1 MKQFKIKKNY
11 LLLKNWWE
19 TIDLTNYEKSYFNR
33 EIISFN
39 QQLFRLKEKKIRIGT
54 YGKSGVGKSSVL
66 NSLLKKDIFKTDI
79 INGTT
84 KEIQSEICNLK
95 DQTLNSL
102 ELLDSPGFDFCNINS
117 PDKFYSYINHSDL
130 ILFIVSGDLN
140 RNELNEIKSFIKE
153 GKKIILILNK
163 IDLFN
168 KNELKEI
175 IENIKFKLPKDL
187 NIPIIVN
194 KENNLKNYIAKLIN
208 QYGEILL
215 TLNSIQ
221 LADKLFLRIKEQR
234 LKRRQKIAQSTIGK
248 FSTIKASAV
257 ALNPFILFD
266 VAGSFALDT
275 ALINELSKIYGL
287 KLRGESTRK
296 IFKNISINNL
306 YLGVTQV
313 GVNTS
318 FNLIKKLILLT
329 SPFTFGLSLLPYGP
343 IAIIQAAIAV
353 RSTKTLGKLA
363 AKEIFKRSKVSL
375 IEPSIMIQNL
385 TLNEPEVFNHINFY
399 LSNRW
404 SCLKSKLIIYSG
416 RIRFYIKS
424 S

>member
-1 MKQFKIKKNY
+1 MKQFIIKENY
-11 LLLKNWWE
+11 LLLKKWWE
-19 TIDLTNYEKSYFNR
+19 TINLTNYEKSFLNR

-39 QQLFRLKEKKIRIGT
+39 QQLLRLKEKKIRIGA
-54 YGKSGVGKSSVL
+54 YGKSGAGKSSVL
-66 NSLLKKDIFKTDI
+66 NSLLKKDVFKTDI

-84 KEIQSEICNLK
+84 KAIQLETLPLK

-102 ELLDSPGFDFCNINS
+102 ELLDSPGFDFCNIRF
-117 PDKFYSYINHSDL
+117 PDKVYSFINHSDL

-140 RNELNEIKSFIKE
+140 RNELREISSFIKD
-153 GKKIILILNK
+153 GKKIIIILNK

-187 NIPIIVN
+187 NIPIIIN
-194 KENNLKNYIAKLIN
+194 NENNLKNYITKLITK
-208 QYGEILL
+208 YGELLL

-234 LKRRQKIAQSTIGK
+234 LKRRQKLAQSTIGK

-266 VAGSFALDT
+266 VAGSFAIDT
-275 ALINELSKIYGL
+275 ALISELSKIYGF

-306 YLGVTQV
+306 CLGVTQA

-318 FNLIKKLILLT
+318 FNLIKKVILLT
-329 SPFTFGLSLLPYGP
+329 APFTNGLSLLPYGP

-353 RSTKTLGKLA
+353 HSTKILGKLA
-363 AKEIFKRSKVSL
+363 AKEIFIRSKASL
-375 IEPSIMIQNL
+375 IEPAVMIQNM
-385 TLNEPEVFNHINFY
+385 TFNDPEIFNHINIYFA
-399 LSNRW
+399 NRN
-404 SCLKSKLIIYSG
+404 LKNNFVSVLP
-416 RIRFYIKS
+416 
-424 S
+424 

>member
-1 MKQFKIKKNY
+1 MKHFKIKENY
-11 LLLKNWWE
+11 LLLKKWWE
-19 TIDLTNYEKSYFNR
+19 TIDLTNYEKSFLNR

-39 QQLFRLKEKKIRIGT
+39 QQLLRLKEKKLRIGA

-102 ELLDSPGFDFCNINS
+102 EFLDSPGFDFCDI
-117 PDKFYSYINHSDL
+117 KFPNKVYSFINHSDI

-140 RNELNEIKSFIKE
+140 RNELSEISSFIKE
-153 GKKIILILNK
+153 GKKIIVTLNK

-168 KNELKEI
+168 KIELKEI
-175 IENIKFKLPKDL
+175 IESIKFKLPKDS
-187 NIPIIVN
+187 NIPIITN
-194 KENNLKNYIAKLIN
+194 YENNLRNYMTKIIN
-208 QYGEILL
+208 QHGEILL
-215 TLNSIQ
+215 TLNSLQ
-221 LADKLFLRIKEQR
+221 LADKLFLKIKEQR
-234 LKRRQKIAQSTIGK
+234 LKRRQKLAQSTIGK

-275 ALINELSKIYGL
+275 ALIGELSKIYGL
-287 KLRGESTRK
+287 NLKGESTRK

-306 YLGVTQV
+306 FLGVTQV

-318 FNLIKKLILLT
+318 FNLFKKVILLT
-329 SPFTFGLSLLPYGP
+329 APFTHGLSLLPYGP
-343 IAIIQAAIAV
+343 IAIIQAAIAIY
-353 RSTKTLGKLA
+353 STKILGKLA
-363 AKEIFKRSKVSL
+363 AKEIFKKSKASF
-375 IEPSIMIQNL
+375 IEPYIMLQNINF
-385 TLNEPEVFNHINFY
+385 NEPEIFKHINIY
-399 LSNRW
+399 LTKRNLNNNFVSF
-404 SCLKSKLIIYSG
+404 LP
-416 RIRFYIKS
+416 
-424 S
+424 

>member
-1 MKQFKIKKNY
+1 MKQFKIKENY
-11 LLLKNWWE
+11 LLLKKWWE
-19 TIDLTNYEKSYFNR
+19 TIDLTNYEKSFFNR

-39 QQLFRLKEKKIRIGT
+39 QQLLRLKEKKIRIGA

-84 KEIQSEICNLK
+84 KEIQSETWTLK

-102 ELLDSPGFDFCNINS
+102 ELLDSPGFDFCNIKF
-117 PDKFYSYINHSDL
+117 PDKVYSYINHSDL

-140 RNELNEIKSFIKE
+140 RNELNEISSFIKD

-187 NIPIIVN
+187 NIPIIIN
-194 KENNLKNYIAKLIN
+194 NGNNLKNYIAKLIN

-221 LADKLFLRIKEQR
+221 LADKLFLKIKEQR
-234 LKRRQKIAQSTIGK
+234 LKRRQKLAQSTIGK

-287 KLRGESTRK
+287 KLKGESTRK

-306 YLGVTQV
+306 CLGITQV

-329 SPFTFGLSLLPYGP
+329 APFTNGLSLLPYGP

-353 RSTKTLGKLA
+353 YSTKILGKLA
-363 AKEIFKRSKVSL
+363 AKEIFIRSKASF
-375 IEPSIMIQNL
+375 IEPAVMIQNM
-385 TLNEPEVFNHINFY
+385 NFNDSEIFNHINIYF
-399 LSNRW
+399 SNRNFNNNFV
-404 SCLKSKLIIYSG
+404 SILP
-416 RIRFYIKS
+416 
-424 S
+424 

>member
-1 MKQFKIKKNY
+1 MKHFKIKENY
-11 LLLKNWWE
+11 LLLKKWWE
-19 TIDLTNYEKSYFNR
+19 TIDLTNYEKSFLNR

-39 QQLFRLKEKKIRIGT
+39 QQLLRLKEKKLRIGA

-84 KEIQSEICNLK
+84 KEIQSETWTLK

-102 ELLDSPGFDFCNINS
+102 ELLDSPGFDFCNIKF
-117 PDKFYSYINHSDL
+117 PDKVYSYINHSDL

-140 RNELNEIKSFIKE
+140 RNELNEISSFIKD

-187 NIPIIVN
+187 NIPIIIN
-194 KENNLKNYIAKLIN
+194 KENNLKNYITKLIN

-221 LADKLFLRIKEQR
+221 LADKLFLKIKEQR
-234 LKRRQKIAQSTIGK
+234 LKRRQKLAQSTIGK

-287 KLRGESTRK
+287 KLKGESTRK

-306 YLGVTQV
+306 CLGVTQV

-318 FNLIKKLILLT
+318 FNLIKKVILL
-329 SPFTFGLSLLPYGP
+329 SAPFTNGLSLLPYGP

-353 RSTKTLGKLA
+353 HSTKILGKLA
-363 AKEIFKRSKVSL
+363 AKEIFIRSKASF
-375 IEPSIMIQNL
+375 IEPAIMIQNM
-385 TLNEPEVFNHINFY
+385 TFNDPDIFNHINIYF
-399 LSNRW
+399 SNRNLNNNFV
-404 SCLKSKLIIYSG
+404 SILP
-416 RIRFYIKS
+416 
-424 S
+424 

>member
-1 MKQFKIKKNY
+1 MKHFKIQENY
-11 LLLKNWWE
+11 LLLKKWWE
-19 TIDLTNYEKSYFNR
+19 TIDLTNYEKSFLNR

-39 QQLFRLKEKKIRIGT
+39 QQLLRLKEKKLRIGA

-102 ELLDSPGFDFCNINS
+102 ELLDSPGFDFCNIKS
-117 PDKFYSYINHSDL
+117 PDKVYSYINHSDL

-140 RNELNEIKSFIKE
+140 RNELNEINSFIKD

-168 KNELKEI
+168 KNELREI

-187 NIPIIVN
+187 NIPIIIN
-194 KENNLKNYIAKLIN
+194 HENNLKNYIAKLIN

-215 TLNSIQ
+215 ILNSIQ

-234 LKRRQKIAQSTIGK
+234 LKRRQKLAQSTIGK

-287 KLRGESTRK
+287 KLKGESRRK

-306 YLGVTQV
+306 CLGVTQV

-318 FNLIKKLILLT
+318 FNLIKKVILLT
-329 SPFTFGLSLLPYGP
+329 APFTNGLSLLPYGP

-353 RSTKTLGKLA
+353 HSTKILGKLA
-363 AKEIFKRSKVSL
+363 AKEIFIRSKASF
-375 IEPSIMIQNL
+375 IEPAIMIKNL
-385 TLNEPEVFNHINFY
+385 TFNDPEILNHINIYF
-399 LSNRW
+399 SNRNLNNNFI
-404 SCLKSKLIIYSG
+404 SILP
-416 RIRFYIKS
+416 
-424 S
+424 

>member
-1 MKQFKIKKNY
+1 MKQFKIKDNY
-11 LLLKNWWE
+11 LLLKKWWE
-19 TIDLTNYEKSYFNR
+19 TIDLTNYEKSFLNR

-39 QQLFRLKEKKIRIGT
+39 QQLLRLKEKKIRIGV
-54 YGKSGVGKSSVL
+54 YGKSGGGKSSVL

-84 KEIQSEICNLK
+84 KEIQSETWTLK

-102 ELLDSPGFDFCNINS
+102 ELLDSPGFDFCNIKF
-117 PDKFYSYINHSDL
+117 PDKVYSYINHSDI

-140 RNELNEIKSFIKE
+140 RNELNEINSFIKD
-153 GKKIILILNK
+153 GKNIILILNK

-187 NIPIIVN
+187 NIPIILN
-194 KENNLKNYIAKLIN
+194 HENNLKNYIAKLIN

-234 LKRRQKIAQSTIGK
+234 LKRRQKLAQSTIGK

-275 ALINELSKIYGL
+275 ALISELSKIYGL
-287 KLRGESTRK
+287 KLKSESTRK
-296 IFKNISINNL
+296 IFKNISMNNL
-306 YLGVTQV
+306 CLGVTQV

-318 FNLIKKLILLT
+318 FNLIKKVILLT
-329 SPFTFGLSLLPYGP
+329 APFTNGLSLLPYGP

-353 RSTKTLGKLA
+353 YSTKILGKLA
-363 AKEIFKRSKVSL
+363 AKEIFIRSKASF
-375 IEPSIMIQNL
+375 IEPAIMIQNM
-385 TLNEPEVFNHINFY
+385 NFNDSEIFNHINIYF
-399 LSNRW
+399 SNRNFNNNFV
-404 SCLKSKLIIYSG
+404 SILP
-416 RIRFYIKS
+416 
-424 S
+424 

>member
-1 MKQFKIKKNY
+1 MNQLKINKNY
-11 LLLKNWWE
+11 LLLKNWWDN
-19 TIDLTNYEKSYFNR
+19 IDLTNYEKSIFNK

-39 QQLFRLKEKKIRIGT
+39 QQLFRLKEKKIRIGA

-66 NSLLKKDIFKTDI
+66 NSLLKKDIFKTNI

-84 KEIQSEICNLK
+84 RKIQAESWTLK
-95 DQTLNSL
+95 DQKLSTV
-102 ELLDSPGFDFCNINS
+102 ELLDSPGFDFCNIKS
-117 PDKFYSYINHSDL
+117 PDNFYSYINHSDL

-140 RNELNEIKSFIKE
+140 RNELSEISSFVKD
-153 GKKIILILNK
+153 GKKIIVILNK

-187 NIPIIVN
+187 NIPIIIN
-194 KENNLKNYIAKLIN
+194 HENNLKNYITKLIN
-208 QYGEILL
+208 KHGEILL
-215 TLNSIQ
+215 TLNSLQ
-221 LADKLFLRIKEQR
+221 LADKLFLQIKEKR
-234 LKRRQKIAQSTIGK
+234 LKKRQKLAQSTIGK

-287 KLRGESTRK
+287 KLKGESTRK

-306 YLGVTQV
+306 FLGVTQV

-318 FNLIKKLILLT
+318 FNLIKKVILLT
-329 SPFTFGLSLLPYGP
+329 APFTNGLSLLPYGP
-343 IAIIQAAIAV
+343 IAIIQAAVAIH
-353 RSTKTLGKLA
+353 STKILGKLA
-363 AKEIFKRSKVSL
+363 AKEIFIRSKAPFL
-375 IEPSIMIQNL
+375 EPSIMIQNM
-385 TLNEPEVFNHINFY
+385 TLNDPEIFNYINIYF
-399 LSNRW
+399 SNRNLNNNFI
-404 SCLKSKLIIYSG
+404 SILP
-416 RIRFYIKS
+416 
-424 S
+424 

>member
-1 MKQFKIKKNY
+1 MKHFKIKENY
-11 LLLKNWWE
+11 LLLKKWWE
-19 TIDLTNYEKSYFNR
+19 TIDLTNYEKSFLNR

-39 QQLFRLKEKKIRIGT
+39 QQLLRLKEKKIRIGA

-84 KEIQSEICNLK
+84 KEIQSERWTFK

-102 ELLDSPGFDFCNINS
+102 ELLDSPGFDFCNIKF
-117 PDKFYSYINHSDL
+117 PDKVYSYINHSDL

-140 RNELNEIKSFIKE
+140 RNELNEISSFIKD

-187 NIPIIVN
+187 NIPIIIN
-194 KENNLKNYIAKLIN
+194 NGNNLKNYIAKLIN

-221 LADKLFLRIKEQR
+221 LADKLFLKIKEQR
-234 LKRRQKIAQSTIGK
+234 LKRRQKLAQSTIGK

-287 KLRGESTRK
+287 KLKGESTRK

-306 YLGVTQV
+306 CLGITQV

-329 SPFTFGLSLLPYGP
+329 APFTNGLSLLPYGP

-353 RSTKTLGKLA
+353 YSTKILGKLA
-363 AKEIFKRSKVSL
+363 AKEIFIRSKASF
-375 IEPSIMIQNL
+375 IEPAIMIQNM
-385 TLNEPEVFNHINFY
+385 NFNDSEIFNHINIYF
-399 LSNRW
+399 SNRNFNNNFV
-404 SCLKSKLIIYSG
+404 SILP
-416 RIRFYIKS
+416 
-424 S
+424 

>member
-1 MKQFKIKKNY
+1 MKQFKINKNY

-19 TIDLTNYEKSYFNR
+19 AIDLTNYEKSYFNR
-33 EIISFN
+33 DIISFN
-39 QQLFRLKEKKIRIGT
+39 QKLFRLKEKKIRIGV

-66 NSLLKKDIFKTDI
+66 NSLLEKDIFKTDI

-84 KEIQSEICNLK
+84 REIQAEEWKFK
-95 DQTLNSL
+95 DQSLNSI
-102 ELLDSPGFDFCNINS
+102 ELLDCPGFDFCDIKF
-117 PDKFYSYINHSDL
+117 PDKVYSSIYHSDL
-130 ILFIVSGDLN
+130 ILFIISGDLN
-140 RNELNEIKSFIKE
+140 RNELNEISSFIKD
-153 GKKIILILNK
+153 GKRIILILNK

-175 IENIKFKLPKDL
+175 IENINLKLPKEL
-187 NIPIIVN
+187 NIPIIIN
-194 KENNLKNYIAKLIN
+194 NESNLKNYIAKLIN

-221 LADKLFLRIKEQR
+221 LADKIFVKIKEQR
-234 LKRRQKIAQSTIGK
+234 LKRRQKLAQSTIGK

-287 KLRGESTRK
+287 KLKGESTKK

-306 YLGVTQV
+306 CLGITQI

-318 FNLIKKLILLT
+318 FNLIKKLIILT
-329 SPFTFGLSLLPYGP
+329 APFTNGLSLLPYGP

-353 RSTKTLGKLA
+353 YSTKILGKLA
-363 AKEIFKRSKVSL
+363 AKEIFVRSKSSF
-375 IEPSIMIQNL
+375 IEPAILIQNMNFNDPEIFNYINIYFSSKN
-385 TLNEPEVFNHINFY
+385 LNNNFVSF
-399 LSNRW
+399 LP
-404 SCLKSKLIIYSG
+404 
-416 RIRFYIKS
+416 
-424 S
+424 

>member
-1 MKQFKIKKNY
+1 MKELKTNKNY

-19 TIDLTNYEKSYFNR
+19 KIDLTNYEKSFLNS

-39 QQLFRLKEKKIRIGT
+39 QQLLRLKEKKIRIGV

-84 KEIQSEICNLK
+84 KEIQSETWTLK

-102 ELLDSPGFDFCNINS
+102 ELLDSPGFDFCNIKF
-117 PDKFYSYINHSDL
+117 PDKVYSCITNTDL

-140 RNELNEIKSFIKE
+140 RNELSEISSFIKE
-153 GKKIILILNK
+153 GKKIIVILNK

-168 KNELKEI
+168 KDELKEI
-175 IENIKFKLPKDL
+175 IENIKFKLPKDF
-187 NIPIIVN
+187 NIPIIIN
-194 KENNLKNYIAKLIN
+194 HEKNLKNYILKIIN

-221 LADKLFLRIKEQR
+221 LADKLFLKIKEQR
-234 LKRRQKIAQSTIGK
+234 LKKRKKLAQSTIGK
-248 FSTIKASAV
+248 FSTLKASAV
-257 ALNPFILFD
+257 AINPFILFD

-275 ALINELSKIYGL
+275 ALISELSKIYGL
-287 KLRGESTRK
+287 KLKGESTRK

-306 YLGVTQV
+306 FLGVTQV

-318 FNLIKKLILLT
+318 FNLIKKVFLLT
-329 SPFTFGLSLLPYGP
+329 APFTNGLSLLPYGP
-343 IAIIQAAIAV
+343 IAIIQAAMAV
-353 RSTKTLGKLA
+353 YSTKILGKLA
-363 AKEIFKRSKVSL
+363 AKEIFIRSKASFL
-375 IEPSIMIQNL
+375 EPAIMIQNMSF
-385 TLNEPEVFNHINFY
+385 NDPEIFNHINIYF
-399 LSNRW
+399 SNRNLNNNFV
-404 SCLKSKLIIYSG
+404 SFLP
-416 RIRFYIKS
+416 
-424 S
+424 